1 MTQEVTEIKKPIKIN
16 YKPFEYEDD
25 NLYHEEL
32 NKITDDT
39 FANAATTKT
48 IKNIREVLVKTLKK
62 KYKITD
68 KEKLTKIANELLKI

>member
-1 MTQEVTEIKKPIKIN
+1 MTQDVNEIKKPIKIN
-16 YKPFEYEDD
+16 YKPFEFEDD

-48 IKNIREVLVKTLKK
+48 IKNICA
-62 KYKITD
+62 KIQ
-68 KEKLTKIANELLKI
+68 